1 MEARLLLWRDRLERQ
16 QLPPTMTDIYGR
28 ALKFARH
35 DLEHMNVNAAFEHVM
50 RRHGRRTGDKTE

>member
-1 MEARLLLWRDRLERQ
+1 
-16 QLPPTMTDIYGR
+16 MTDIYGR